1 MDLGEKFVQF
11 RSVVSGQGDGPVEG
25 LSVARRVWTR
35 VAEKKRGRGP
45 RRRGEDHGGPSKGD
59 RLRGSG
65 THTLLHRRSASCLS
79 ILLYLASASPTL
91 SWICLY
97 LCSRYNIPLSPR
109 GSFPVTP
116 PSNDDFSS
124 QPFRPYVLLSS
135 TSPWPTFIPIS
146 PQRIPIHPN
155 LHTTIVP
162 RTPNLTSSIISPP
175 QQSCI
180 LLVSSPP
187 LNRRP
192 MPPQTTIRHQN
203 LILPRTL
210 HSRNKISSSS
220 SSSSNNISNHSS
232 SNSNSSSSRTTISP
246 KRTPSPKLHF

>member
-91 SWICLY
+91 SWICLC

-146 PQRIPIHPN
+146 LQQIPIHLN
-155 LHTTIVP
+155 LHTTIVL
-162 RTPNLTSSIISPP
+162 RTRNLTNSIISPP
-175 QQSCI
+175 QPSCI
-180 LLVSSPP
+180 LLVLLPP
-187 LNRRP
+187 LNHLP

-203 LILPRTL
+203 LIQLRTRP
-210 HSRNKISSSS
+210 SRNKISSSS
-220 SSSSNNISNHSS
+220 SNISNRSSSSSSSN
-232 SNSNSSSSRTTISP
+232 RTTISP
-246 KRTPSPKLHF
+246 KPTPNPKLHF

>member
-1 MDLGEKFVQF
+1 V
-11 RSVVSGQGDGPVEG
+11 RITGD
-25 LSVARRVWTR
+25 
-35 VAEKKRGRGP
+35 
-45 RRRGEDHGGPSKGD
+45 PSKGD

-65 THTLLHRRSASCLS
+65 TLTLLHRRSASCLS

-146 PQRIPIHPN
+146 RQRIPIHPN
-155 LHTTIVP
+155 LHTTIVL
-162 RTPNLTSSIISPP
+162 RIRSLTSSIISPP

-180 LLVSSPP
+180 LLVLLPP
-187 LNRRP
+187 LNHLP
-192 MPPQTTIRHQN
+192 MPLQITIRHQN
-203 LILPRTL
+203 LILPRTRR
-210 HSRNKISSSS
+210 SRNKISSSS
-220 SSSSNNISNHSS
+220 SSNISNHSS
-232 SNSNSSSSRTTISP
+232 SSNSSSRTTISP
-246 KRTPSPKLHF
+246 KRTPSPRLHF